1 MLPSLSVLEAQQVES
16 GLEKARPRK
25 TEEVALPGSQ
35 RSPSGNIDF
44 SAPVLASKTSTS
56 QQRSIS
62 WEQHRGTDCYQGK
75 GGQPLSPDP
84 YHTSLTLD
92 QCQSACAQDPGCKG
106 IIRKAG
112 EWTGICYRR
121 RGIQLAN
128 CVKDLTWDLFIKKDS
143 VTGGKVASPTQ
154 PHLKVQFNIISPFE
168 RLEGGSWPGLLCR
181 SRWSSHPA

>member
-16 GLEKARPRK
+16 GLENARPRN
-25 TEEVALPGSQ
+25 TEEMALPGSQ

-75 GGQPLSPDP
+75 GGQPLSPNP

-143 VTGGKVASPTQ
+143 ATGGKGILTHSTT
-154 PHLKVQFNIISPFE
+154 S
-168 RLEGGSWPGLLCR
+168 
-181 SRWSSHPA
+181 